1 VTPPEA
7 RPATRTDLNRIVA
20 IHQQAFVG
28 FFLTEL
34 GPRFLRRYY
43 DLVLRSPAGVLWVV
57 EGEDGSP
64 VGFVA
69 GSSDPTAFYAELRD
83 RKVQFGLAMLPTLLR
98 RPWSVPRVLTNFRRT
113 GDKEERPPAGV
124 AELTSIGVCPTASG
138 KGYGQALAKAFAAA
152 VRDRGCQGVYLTTDA
167 HGNDRVNDFYQRQG
181 YRLTGTITAHGGRV
195 LNKYLLDL

>member
-1 VTPPEA
+1 MTPPEA
-7 RPATRTDLNRIVA
+7 RPATADDLNRIVS

-43 DLVLRSPAGVLWVV
+43 DLVLRSPAGLLWVV
-57 EGEDGSP
+57 EAEDGGP
-64 VGFVA
+64 AGFVA
-69 GSSDPTAFYAELRD
+69 GSSDPTAFYAELRG

-113 GDKEERPPAGV
+113 GDEEERPPAGV

-138 KGYGQALAKAFAAA
+138 KGYGQALAKAFAVAA
-152 VRDRGCQGVYLTTDA
+152 RARGCRGVYLTTDA
-167 HGNDRVNDFYQRQG
+167 HGNDRVNEFYQRQG
-181 YRLTGTITAHGGRV
+181 YRLTGTLTAHGGRI